1 MRRALIARL
10 LAAAVLIVT
19 VAPARSDLAPPPP
32 APEVEP
38 EYYVMDAATFSAVQA
53 LLVRASTKLEAQA
66 EEIERLHARLERG
79 GCT

>member
-38 EYYVMDAATFSAVQA
+38 EYYVMDAATFSALQA
-53 LLVRASTKLEAQA
+53 LLVRASAKLEAQA
-66 EEIERLHARLERG
+66 EEIERLRARLERG

>member
-10 LAAAVLIVT
+10 LVAAVLIVT

-38 EYYVMDAATFSAVQA
+38 EYYVMDAATFSALQA

-66 EEIERLHARLERG
+66 EEIERLRARLERG